1 MRLLWSDTRIPP
13 AYVACQ
19 VGWNRH
25 KIELWT
31 LQNIFMKNL
40 KSIPLIRPKQVCLTA
55 SLLMLF
61 VSLSHPSYGQSQQE
75 LLFFTSVDALEKK
88 SDSDAD
94 IEDSFVRPAVDIL
107 YSYSGENFRF
117 LTEYLWSSSEN
128 ELERMKA
135 GWQTGDSSM
144 LWLGRFHSTAKYWTT
159 EYHHGQF
166 LQTPITRPSID
177 EWEDESGP
185 TPSHITGLSFEHES
199 AGANESAIDYAFS
212 FGLGPRFIGEELIP
226 FDLLDPESD
235 HDLAVNYRMVYKP
248 DVISPNQFGLLAA
261 WNEIDVESESN
272 PALADLD
279 HIKQITLGLF
289 GDWNWDEWRLLMNI
303 VYFDNDMQFIG
314 ETQKDEFVAG
324 YVQAEYKISPNW
336 TIFGRAENGFDDE
349 DSPYLDMLPEYIAR
363 KTMLGARWDFAKFQS
378 FTIEIADAA
387 QHREGQSD
395 VSFKEVRIQWS
406 AVFP

>member
-1 MRLLWSDTRIPP
+1 
-13 AYVACQ
+13 
-19 VGWNRH
+19 
-25 KIELWT
+25 
-31 LQNIFMKNL
+31 
-40 KSIPLIRPKQVCLTA
+40 
-55 SLLMLF
+55 
-61 VSLSHPSYGQSQQE
+61 
-75 LLFFTSVDALEKK
+75 
-88 SDSDAD
+88 
-94 IEDSFVRPAVDIL
+94 
-107 YSYSGENFRF
+107 
-117 LTEYLWSSSEN
+117 
-128 ELERMKA
+128 
-135 GWQTGDSSM
+135 M

-212 FGLGPRFIGEELIP
+212 IGLGPRFVGQELVP
-226 FDLLDPESD
+226 FDLLDPGSD
-235 HDLAVNYRMVYKP
+235 HDVALNYRMVYRP
-248 DVISPNQFGLLAA
+248 NVISPNQFGLLAA
-261 WNEIDVESESN
+261 WNEIDVESKSS

-279 HIKQITLGLF
+279 HIRQVTLGLF
-289 GDWNWDEWRLLMNI
+289 GDWNWDKWRLLTNI

-324 YVQAEYKISPNW
+324 YVQVEYRISQNW
-336 TIFGRAENGFDDE
+336 TIFGRAEDGFDD
-349 DSPYLDMLPEYIAR
+349 DNSPYLDLLPEYIAR

-387 QHREGQSD
+387 QHRESQSD